1 MAYETD
7 LGYLRS
13 LATNGVEPVDS
24 SKDAV
29 EKLRVSNP
37 QSLIDTDFEYSL
49 QSSKWE
55 FLTTSNNYPGVYARA
70 NEPAFTAEQITSIM
84 PAGPGNK
91 DVEVTVNITPRLPFK
106 TGDSIVIKDSLD
118 TTFVDGAYI
127 ITEVPSLFKFRV
139 TTKSPVALVG
149 DQKTPYTAMFTGGIF
164 SNVNIPINKITSIAG
179 TSAAIIDFKYPHGL
193 FKNSPIIIADSNQPT
208 ARYCGT
214 FNVDTILSE
223 TSATYIT
230 NVTVPFP
237 TTTQIVPSSGV
248 IYARTEGVAIHRY
261 FDGGVQINPGTSAP
275 NAQIIRQTRKYFK
288 YQSGKSVQFS
298 TGILFLPVYEIND
311 TAVDTIQFD
320 NSKYVSKIEI
330 SGVEYT
336 SNGTYTRG
344 YNVDTSY
351 QNNQSTTFYGPSGNE
366 IYLSGNNSGTQ
377 YWTLWDATLSAS
389 TYQNTSTPI
398 SAISTGNW
406 VRRAGGGTVTANNT
420 ISRGYN
426 FYDFIIDTVQYHG
439 FSKADEFRESAYIET
454 VGFELSAQASRNPY
468 NGFFAVSDVVNSKQ
482 FKVRMPASDN
492 NPFPTSD
499 LNPGGIGLVRVKNFN
514 EATVRSGLFDEQNGI
529 FFEYDGKDLY
539 CVKRQSTTPLAGT
552 MTATL
557 GNPLL
562 SSFDG
567 NCRFKSQLT
576 AGDFIVIRGQS
587 YLVNKIIDD
596 NNLNI
601 APYYRGPTIQ
611 NVIVN
616 KTEEL
621 RTRQSE
627 FNLDKLDGTGPSGYI
642 LDLNRMQMV
651 FIDYSWYG
659 AGKIRYGIRSNKGKI
674 IYFHELYNNNINN
687 KAYMR
692 SGNIPGRFEITSRS
706 KRGKI
711 LNNIPAENTN
721 LNVIPGSPNGIPG
734 TKTVQFRVTGD
745 VTSQLTQGIQITV
758 TYAIGIGTGSQ
769 EGGILG
775 TFTLPANSTYN
786 GGTNSTTVQYTSK
799 ISTVF
804 GRLRP
809 AVISN
814 LTVYVGGSLNVLR
827 VSEEDAYYLPSKGRI
842 IVNNEYIEYQKGG
855 NTGNNVNLVINKRN
869 TNGLLTVPAINTGDS
884 YLSYN
889 QNCSPALSHW
899 GVAALIDGGFTEDKS
914 YLFTGSSDGY
924 LIADK
929 NETAVLSIRLAPSV
943 DYGITAPYGVRN
955 LINHSSMRLKSIGLV
970 TTNPI
975 QIFIR
980 LNCDST
986 LFRTSSGWQPG
997 GNGSIAQYWDHT
1009 YNGTFPVS
1017 GTGGDLIGSFY
1028 LAPGTPATTTYKD
1041 PTYVSE
1047 DYDIEVVRDLG
1058 NSIIGGNFVYPDGPD
1073 ILTVSVKTF
1082 DNYKA
1087 LTRARVSWTEDQ
1099 G

>member
-1 MAYETD
+1 MAYETN

-55 FLTTSNNYPGVYARA
+55 FLTTSNNYPGVFARA

-84 PAGPGNK
+84 PTGPGNR
-91 DVEVTVNITPRLPFK
+91 DVEVTVNITPRIPFK
-106 TGDSIVIKDSLD
+106 TGDSIVIKDSLN

-127 ITEVPSLFKFRV
+127 ITEVPSKFKFIV
-139 TTKSPVALVG
+139 TTKSPAALIG
-149 DQKTPYTAMFTGGIF
+149 DQKTPYTTMFTGGIF

-193 FKNSPIIIADSNQPT
+193 FKNSPIIIADANQPT

-214 FNVDTILSE
+214 FNVNTILSN

-230 NVTVPFP
+230 NVTNPFP
-237 TTTQIVPSSGV
+237 TSTQIVPSSALV
-248 IYARTEGVAIHRY
+248 YARTEGVAIHRY

-298 TGILFLPVYEIND
+298 TGILFLPVYEISN
-311 TAVDTIQFD
+311 TQVDTLQYD
-320 NSKYVSKIEI
+320 NSQYVSKIII
-330 SGVEYT
+330 SNVEQT
-336 SNGTYTRG
+336 SNGTYIRG
-344 YNVDTSY
+344 YDINSSY
-351 QNNQSTTFYGPSGNE
+351 QDNQSTSFYGPSGNE
-366 IYLSGNNSGTQ
+366 IYLSSNNNR
-377 YWTLWDATLSAS
+377 WTLWDGTLSAN
-389 TYQNTSTPI
+389 TYQNTSSPV
-398 SAISTGNW
+398 SAISTGSW
-406 VRRAGGGTVTANNT
+406 IRLAGAGTVEATNT

-426 FYDFIIDTVQYHG
+426 FYDFIIVTVQYHG
-439 FSKADEFRESAYIET
+439 FSKSDEYRESAYIET

-468 NGFFAVSDVVNSKQ
+468 NGFFAVSEVVNTKQ
-482 FKVRMPASDN
+482 FKVRLPVSDN

-514 EATVRSGLFDEQNGI
+514 DATVRSGLFDEQNGI

-576 AGDFIVIRGQS
+576 EGDFIVIRGQS

-601 APYYRGPTIQ
+601 SPYYRGPTIQ

-621 RTRQSE
+621 RTPQSE

-642 LDLNRMQMV
+642 VDLNRMQMV

-659 AGKIRYGIRSNKGKI
+659 AGKVRYGIRSNKGKI

-706 KRGKI
+706 KRGKV
-711 LNNIPAENTN
+711 LNSIPAENTS
-721 LNVIPGSPNGIPG
+721 LPVVAGSPVGIPG
-734 TKTVQFRVTGD
+734 TKTVQFKVTGD
-745 VTSQLTQGIQITV
+745 YASQLTQGTQITV
-758 TYAIGIGTGSQ
+758 TEAFAVGTGSQ
-769 EGGILG
+769 KEGVIG
-775 TFTLPANSTYN
+775 TFNLPANSTYN
-786 GGTNSTTVQYTSK
+786 GGTNQTTVVYTAK

-804 GRLRP
+804 GNMKP
-809 AVISN
+809 SVVSG
-814 LTVYVGGSLNVLR
+814 LTAFIGGNQNILK
-827 VSEEDAYYLPSKGRI
+827 VSESDAYYLPSKGRI
-842 IVNNEYIEYQKGG
+842 IINNEYIEYQKGG
-855 NTGNNVNLVINKRN
+855 KSGNNVNLVVNKRN
-869 TNGLLTVPAINTGDS
+869 TNGLLTIPAINVGDS

-914 YLFTGSSDGY
+914 YLFTGSNESY
-924 LIADK
+924 LIA
-929 NETAVLSIRLAPSV
+929 NNQETAVLSIRLAPSV
-943 DYGITAPYGVRN
+943 DYGITAPFGVRN
-955 LINHSSMRLKSIGLV
+955 LINHSSMRLKSIGIV
-970 TTNPI
+970 ATNPI

-980 LNCDST
+980 LNCDTT
-986 LFRTSSGWQPG
+986 LFKTFSGWQPG

-1009 YNGTFPVS
+1009 THGTFPIS

-1028 LAPGTPATTTYKD
+1028 LAPSTPATTTYKD
-1041 PTYVSE
+1041 PTYSSQ

-1087 LTRARVSWTEDQ
+1087 LTRSRVSWTEDQ